1 MTTEIKFNPSLSA
14 AVAAQGAAAGEQA
27 PVQTEKQ
34 VAPLL
39 GGENVKVTSGAVTDL
54 EKLVARLRNEDDETR
69 SSLTK
74 MRLSAVGA
82 ALDAANV
89 RLSAEQAA
97 ALEDMLGQEAERAD
111 LKAELANIYAEY
123 GITSDATASAVMD
136 AKIKSLEQAIERAV
150 QEGKDHNE
158 SVEKEK
164 ERLEQ
169 ELAKAKAAAARI
181 PVIQSGIAGATAKIT
196 ADIALLGPGKLNEIA
211 GALEK
216 VAEGAAAPEE
226 RMSEAERKEEEEKE
240 IAFDPLNAIR
250 EALDKIDE
258 ALLRL
263 IDENRVV
270 QA

>member
-1 MTTEIKFNPSLSA
+1 MATEIQFGPSLNA
-14 AVAAQGAAAGEQA
+14 AVAAQGTA
-27 PVQTEKQ
+27 PEENNPFVQQ
-34 VAPLL
+34 QQPAPIL
-39 GGENVKVTSGAVTDL
+39 GGENVRVTSGAVSDL
-54 EKLVARLRNEDDETR
+54 EKIVARLKSEDDETR

-250 EALDKIDE
+250 AALDKIDE
-258 ALLRL
+258 A
-263 IDENRVV
+263 IMQTIEENTTIN
-270 QA
+270 A